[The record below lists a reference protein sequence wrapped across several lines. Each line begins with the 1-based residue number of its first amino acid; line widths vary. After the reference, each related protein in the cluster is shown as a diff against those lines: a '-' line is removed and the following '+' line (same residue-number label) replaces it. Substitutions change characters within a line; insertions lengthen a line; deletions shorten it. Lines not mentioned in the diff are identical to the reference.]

1 MEFDVSTEL
10 HRSFSRTESLLDTMA
25 LSVKYLTSSLLVIEL
40 ESVRIFLDVQVWLQF
55 LDVKGLADLP
65 TKVRFVSTPDDFE
78 VRQEYSFVLRF
89 L

>member
-1 MEFDVSTEL
+1 
-10 HRSFSRTESLLDTMA
+10 MA
-25 LSVKYLTSSLLVIEL
+25 LSVKYLTSSLLVVEL

-65 TKVRFVSTPDDFE
+65 TKVRFLSTPE
-78 VRQEYSFVLRF
+78 ICVLVKNSCTKLFNYDNSLIRF